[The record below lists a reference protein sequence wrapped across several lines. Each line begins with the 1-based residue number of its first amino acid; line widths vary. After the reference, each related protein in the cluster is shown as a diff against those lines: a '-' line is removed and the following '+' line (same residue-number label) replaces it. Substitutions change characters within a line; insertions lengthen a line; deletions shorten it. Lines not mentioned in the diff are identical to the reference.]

1 MKIEVPNTL
10 KGIPLKAYTTYLQ
23 IEEPKEQDILSVLLG
38 INLDVMRRM
47 ESKSVTKLGE
57 HLRNLLDRDHKL
69 IRRFRMNG
77 IEFGFIPSLDKATSG
92 EIWDIEE
99 MIGNVK
105 TMHQAMAVLYRKVT
119 YEKKSTKQYTIEKY
133 EPGKYD
139 DMMRECP
146 LDVVLGANVFFYT
159 LMSDLLNAIP
169 KYMKEEVAQHK
180 NSGHSIENGEDII
193 GSIQSLAGTVL
204 NLKMHPNYL
213 STQL

>member
-1 MKIEVPNTL
+1 MKLEVPNKL
-10 KGIPLKAYTTYLQ
+10 GGIPLKAYQSYLE
-23 IEEPKEQDILSVLLG
+23 IEEPKEQDVLRVLLG
-38 INLDVMRRM
+38 IDRDVMRRM
-47 ESKSVTKLGE
+47 KSKSVTELGV
-57 HLRNLLDRDHKL
+57 HLKNLMDRDHKL
-69 IRRFRMNG
+69 IRRFKMNG
-77 IEFGFIPSLDKATSG
+77 IEFGFIPNLDKATSG
-92 EIWDIEE
+92 EIWDVEE
-99 MIGNVK
+99 LIGNPK

-119 YEKKSTKQYTIEKY
+119 YENKKTKQYTIEKY

-159 LMSDLLNAIP
+159 LTSDLLNAIP

-180 NSGHSIENGEDII
+180 NSGHSIENGEDITD
-193 GSIQSLAGTVL
+193 SIRLLEGTVL